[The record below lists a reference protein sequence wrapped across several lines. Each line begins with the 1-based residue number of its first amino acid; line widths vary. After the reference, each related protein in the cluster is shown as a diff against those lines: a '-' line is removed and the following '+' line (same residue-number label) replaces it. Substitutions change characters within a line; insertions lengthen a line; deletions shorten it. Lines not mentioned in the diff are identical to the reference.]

1 MTNFQGGEMAK
12 TWKPTVAGILNIIG
26 GTLSIFWLIG
36 IIIAIST
43 LGNLPFLESFVPP
56 AEVPFIYSVLNTA
69 LILLAV
75 LAVFHVVF
83 PIIGGIYALQRR
95 KWGWALAGSI
105 VNIVGTAILGILS
118 TIFIALAKDEFE

>member
-1 MTNFQGGEMAK
+1 MTK

-26 GTLSIFWLIG
+26 GTLSIFWLVG

-43 LGNLPFLESFVPP
+43 LGNLPFIESLVPALEVT
-56 AEVPFIYSVLNTA
+56 FIYPIVETI
-69 LILLAV
+69 LIIFAV
-75 LAVFHVVF
+75 LAVFHVIF

-105 VNIVGTAILGILS
+105 VNIVGMAILVILS